1 MSLKTLILGATAMAA
16 LALPAAADNGKSLV
30 PGYPDVV
37 GEYIQIPGY
46 PAAGTPKALNTASF
60 LRLRAAADGE
70 APKPANAVIVGLPGF
85 SSTPAHWLYL
95 ASSWSIRRRLRPATG
110 RRAGSRSGC
119 CSAAAPTSPTPPA

>member
-70 APKPANAVIVGLPGF
+70 TPKPANAVIVGLPGF

-95 ASSWSIRRRLRPATG
+95 ASQLVHKAQAQTCDGAPCRIEVWVLQRRGANL
-110 RRAGSRSGC
+110 
-119 CSAAAPTSPTPPA
+119 